1 MKRIYQKI
9 ISLSL
14 LCAMALSGC
23 STAKQ
28 ETTTETVTQTTN
40 AIDESNNQK
49 TAYTFVDQADN
60 EVTVQIP
67 VDRMVVMQHHSL
79 DILAQL
85 GAQEKVVATEKNWEK
100 DLGDYMKDVFPNIES
115 LPTPGDLQEWNV
127 EEIVKLNPDVVIAA
141 SQANPDTIQQLKE
154 LKIPVVVVSLRGEGK
169 QEEAQNPR
177 LSDADS
183 AYTEGC
189 EWAVKT
195 LGKLTG
201 TEEKANQIW
210 DFCLESRD
218 IVEKAVGTIKEED
231 RVRVFIA
238 NEGQQTYGN
247 DKYVGSQLL
256 RAGAINVASKE
267 IQGYQPYTFEKLAQ
281 WNPDV
286 IIVQDRYE
294 EVYDEIMTDAK
305 YKELKAVKEGNVLL
319 APYWT
324 KPWGNPDTDSIAL
337 GELWLAHQFYP
348 DKISKEI
355 VQERAKTF
363 YESFYGVP
371 FTGEV

>member
-1 MKRIYQKI
+1 MKKIYQKI

-28 ETTTETVTQTTN
+28 ETTTETITQTTN

-67 VDRMVVMQHHSL
+67 VERMVVMQHHSL

-348 DKISKEI
+348 DKISKEV